1 MYMYL
6 YDSAVLFGVEFLIIQ
21 AQNCKILLHRLSK
34 HQSLSTATV
43 LLFRTTFT
51 WTIKLNLLLKYMY
64 RCAFSRNSM
73 RLLFLSFLAG
83 NIVFD
88 VFLSLFFF
96 FDCLFFLICQ
106 IKRVK
111 DADEVPMVCKCF
123 YVLAFCFISLGKFLW
138 ESYSTL
144 LYFCCNKNSQ

>member
-1 MYMYL
+1 MSIWFL
-6 YDSAVLFGVEFLIIQ
+6 WCKLHVHVPLWLCSIIWVRISNNTSAKLWNTAAQVVET
-21 AQNCKILLHRLSK
+21 SV
-34 HQSLSTATV
+34 TV
-43 LLFRTTFT
+43 
-51 WTIKLNLLLKYMY
+51 NSNS
-64 RCAFSRNSM
+64 AFSRNSM

-144 LYFCCNKNSQ
+144 LYFCCNKNSQWKNFIPTLYSV

>member
-6 YDSAVLFGVEFLIIQ
+6 YDSAVLFGLEFLIIHV
-21 AQNCKILLHRLSK
+21 QNCEILPHRLSK
-34 HQSLSTATV
+34 HQSLSTTTV
-43 LLFRTTFT
+43 LLFRTMFNR
-51 WTIKLNLLLKYMY
+51 TIKLNLLLKYMY
-64 RCAFSRNSM
+64 RCAFSRNSI

-96 FDCLFFLICQ
+96 FFIAYSFLLARSNEWRMQ
-106 IKRVK
+106 MKYLWFVS
-111 DADEVPMVCKCF
+111 V

-138 ESYSTL
+138 ESYIAVL
-144 LYFCCNKNSQ
+144 LLR

>member
-6 YDSAVLFGVEFLIIQ
+6 YDSAVLFGLEFLIIHV
-21 AQNCKILLHRLSK
+21 QNCEILPHRLSK
-34 HQSLSTATV
+34 HQSLSTTTV
-43 LLFRTTFT
+43 LLFRTMFT
-51 WTIKLNLLLKYMY
+51 RTIKLNLLLKYMY
-64 RCAFSRNSM
+64 RCAFSRNSI

-88 VFLSLFFF
+88 VFLSRFFF
-96 FDCLFFLICQ
+96 FFHCLFFLICQ

-123 YVLAFCFISLGKFLW
+123 CTCFLF
-138 ESYSTL
+138 Y
-144 LYFCCNKNSQ
+144 

>member
-6 YDSAVLFGVEFLIIQ
+6 YDSAVLFGLEFLIIQ
-21 AQNCKILLHRLSK
+21 VQNCEILLHSLLK

-43 LLFRTTFT
+43 LLFRTMFT
-51 WTIKLNLLLKYMY
+51 RTIKLNLLLKYMY
-64 RCAFSRNSM
+64 RCAFSRNSI

-96 FDCLFFLICQ
+96 F
-106 IKRVK
+106 
-111 DADEVPMVCKCF
+111 
-123 YVLAFCFISLGKFLW
+123 SLPIL
-138 ESYSTL
+138 SYLSDQTSKG
-144 LYFCCNKNSQ
+144 CR